1 MSSRITVSDK
11 EYLKNRASEEFNP
24 LLRRLK
30 DLLIPVKEKIRAE
43 VRKSMGVD
51 KVEVRMDKLQ
61 AQLDD
66 LKRQHKAIVGDSF
79 GNREPENTP
88 FAREV
93 DIRLMR
99 RPEAKTLQ
107 ALQTVFKKTK
117 DEIAMAGVPGELRK
131 LLSGLPKALEPFQ
144 EKVKRLESMN

>member
-1 MSSRITVSDK
+1 MSNRITVSDK
-11 EYLKNRASEEFNP
+11 GYLKERTNQEFNP

-43 VRKSMGVD
+43 VRKSMGVI
-51 KVEVRMDKLQ
+51 KVEAQMEKLQ

-66 LKRQHKAIVGDSF
+66 LKRQHVAVVGDSY
-79 GNREPENTP
+79 GGRDSENTP

-93 DIRLMR
+93 DTRLMR

-107 ALQTVFKKTK
+107 ALQTVFKRTK
-117 DEIAMAGVPGELRK
+117 DEIAMAGVPSELK
-131 LLSGLPKALEPFQ
+131 ELLNGLPKALEPFQ
-144 EKVKRLESMN
+144 VKVAKLEDGN